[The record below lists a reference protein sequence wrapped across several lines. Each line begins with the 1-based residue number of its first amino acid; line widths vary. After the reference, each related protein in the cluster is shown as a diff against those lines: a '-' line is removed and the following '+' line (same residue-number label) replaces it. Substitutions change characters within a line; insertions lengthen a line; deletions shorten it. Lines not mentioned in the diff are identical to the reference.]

1 MAVVYDHLLNYPIP
15 EVRHRYTRRDTMLYA
30 LGLGLGADPTD
41 EQQLRYVYEDG
52 MLAFPTY
59 PVVLGHPGFWWKRP
73 DTGVDWVRIVHGEQG
88 LILHKLPP
96 AEGEVIGRTR
106 ITHMVDKGEGKGLL
120 VYTERTVT
128 DAATGELLATLPGTT
143 FLRGDGGIGGPSGPV
158 PPVHALPDRAP
169 DETVTLATLPQAALI
184 YRLSGDDNPLHAD
197 PKVARAAKFERPIL
211 HGLCT
216 MGVATHALLKA
227 AGYPADGIASLKL
240 RFTSPVYPGETL
252 ATDIWRDGKVWSFR
266 TRVPARD
273 TVVLG
278 NGRAELHG

>member
-1 MAVVYDHLLNYPIP
+1 MAVVYEHLLNYPIP
-15 EVRHRYTRRDTMLYA
+15 EARHRYTRRDTMLYA
-30 LGLGLGADPTD
+30 LGLGLGADPVD

-52 MLAFPTY
+52 LVSFPTY

-128 DAATGELLATLPGTT
+128 DAATGELLATLPSTT

-158 PPVHALPDRAP
+158 PEVHALPDRAP
-169 DETVTLATLPQAALI
+169 DETITIQTLPQAALI

-197 PKVARAAKFERPIL
+197 PKVARAAKFDRPIL

-216 MGVATHALLKA
+216 LGVATHALLKA
-227 AGYPADGIASLKL
+227 SGYPADGLASLNL

-252 ATDIWRDGKVWSFR
+252 ATDIWRDGKFWSFR

-278 NGRAELHG
+278 NGRAELRD